1 MAKRL
6 YHFVS
11 HIIYVL
17 IQALAGIINDAF
29 FFCLF
34 FHFSDR

>member
-29 FFCLF
+29 FFLF
-34 FHFSDR
+34 VFSFF